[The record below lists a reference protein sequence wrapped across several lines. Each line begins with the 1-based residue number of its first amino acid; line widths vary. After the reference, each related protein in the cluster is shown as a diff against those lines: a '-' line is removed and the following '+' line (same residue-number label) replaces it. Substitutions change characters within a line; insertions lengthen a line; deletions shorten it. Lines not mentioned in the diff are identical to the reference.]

1 MIRFERH
8 PNFTRA
14 AGRGIREW
22 EWDENGNGRE
32 MEMYIGP
39 GKGTF
44 GGVKGGLGGDQVEGR
59 RKGGPTV
66 RQGVESRVGH
76 GGPRVERGEARF
88 GACGAHCSTGGGAEG
103 VGRGRMV
110 VHVGD

>member
-1 MIRFERH
+1 
-8 PNFTRA
+8 
-14 AGRGIREW
+14 
-22 EWDENGNGRE
+22 

-66 RQGVESRVGH
+66 R
-76 GGPRVERGEARF
+76 
-88 GACGAHCSTGGGAEG
+88 
-103 VGRGRMV
+103 
-110 VHVGD
+110 